1 MKRTEGLSPGV
12 VPGVV
17 PGAFAEAFAGAF
29 PGVFVAGT
37 DTGVGKTTVAVGLV
51 RLLRRAGRAPVPFKP
66 VETGCAPEPLDAVRL
81 RRAADAPASL
91 DEICPF
97 ALALPAA
104 PAAAAARAGLVLDLA
119 DLVARAETLSTRG
132 DCLVVEGAGG
142 LLSPYGPGQTNAD
155 LAARLGLPV
164 VLVARVSLGTINHV
178 ALTVAELARRR
189 LTLAALVL
197 VRTTPERE
205 PHEDWNDRL
214 IESTA
219 GVAPLGTIPWMSAAE
234 RDDDE
239 RVADAVGR
247 LFPDSAL
254 DRLLGERG
262 DSD

>member
-1 MKRTEGLSPGV
+1 MKRTDNLSR
-12 VPGVV
+12 
-17 PGAFAEAFAGAF
+17 GAAPRTAPAVLS
-29 PGVFVAGT
+29 GVFVAGT
-37 DTGVGKTTVAVGLV
+37 DTGVGKTTVAVGLL

-81 RRAADAPASL
+81 RHAADAPAAL

-104 PAAAAARAGLVLDLA
+104 PAAAARVAGLVLDVA
-119 DLVARAETLSTRG
+119 DLAARAKTLSGRG

-155 LAARLGLPV
+155 LAAQLALPV
-164 VLVARVSLGTINHV
+164 LLVARVSLGTINHV
-178 ALTVAELARRR
+178 ALTVAELTRRH

-214 IESTA
+214 IAATA
-219 GVAPLGTIPWMSAAE
+219 GVAPIGTIPWMSATE

-239 RVADAVGR
+239 RAADAVGR
-247 LFPDSAL
+247 IFSDAALRRLFGKS
-254 DRLLGERG
+254 G
-262 DSD
+262 